1 MAANRGVGTLFLVL
15 LLSSWPETNLQPIN
29 TSSGPTTGGSI
40 SLKTQDLRAVV
51 DEILVQEILE
61 RNKSKLPDTYRTAST
76 LSRVHTEKKKRILVR
91 FRTSLSLRTARSHR
105 PLLKINT
112 QVKQNLTALLGSDR
126 NRRWG
131 LAGRGQSQDVTLGLT
146 SWVFCACLLLTVMC
160 QLFSARTPLPQH
172 GPYPGQ

>member
-51 DEILVQEILE
+51 GKNPWCQTSGPWGGCAATDEILVQEILE

-105 PLLKINT
+105 PLLKKRILKIINMKNSPFWAKSFT
-112 QVKQNLTALLGSDR
+112 ILEEFQKIASSTR
-126 NRRWG
+126 EE
-131 LAGRGQSQDVTLGLT
+131 
-146 SWVFCACLLLTVMC
+146 
-160 QLFSARTPLPQH
+160 
-172 GPYPGQ
+172 

>member
-51 DEILVQEILE
+51 GKNPWCQTSGPWGGCAATDEILVQEILE

-105 PLLKINT
+105 PLLKDPKAFPSAP
-112 QVKQNLTALLGSDR
+112 VLLHS
-126 NRRWG
+126 
-131 LAGRGQSQDVTLGLT
+131 
-146 SWVFCACLLLTVMC
+146 
-160 QLFSARTPLPQH
+160 FSAGDSSQH
-172 GPYPGQ
+172 LVSF